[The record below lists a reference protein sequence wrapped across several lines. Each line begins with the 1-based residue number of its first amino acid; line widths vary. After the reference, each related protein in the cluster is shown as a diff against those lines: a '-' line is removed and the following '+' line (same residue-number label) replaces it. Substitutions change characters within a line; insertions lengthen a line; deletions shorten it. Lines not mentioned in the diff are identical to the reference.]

1 MKIKKSFLPQ
11 AKKNEQMALQ
21 ITSMA
26 DIFVI
31 ILVFLLKSYSVEGLP
46 YQPSVALNPP
56 AAKGRVEKSDALKV
70 EIAKSA
76 VNLGGKNVATIDGF
90 KFGKNDIDSDG
101 ASATLRRALAVS
113 HRTAATGPKGA
124 KLIVVA
130 DEGAPYETIKA
141 VLAPAAREGYLEIQ
155 LAVSHAE

>member
-1 MKIKKSFLPQ
+1 MLKKSFLPH
-11 AKKNEQMALQ
+11 AAKNEQMALQ

-46 YQPSVALNPP
+46 YEPSIPLTPP
-56 AAKGRVEKSDALKV
+56 VAKGRVEKTEALKV

-76 VNLGGKNVATIDGF
+76 VALGGKNVAAIDGF
-90 KFGKNDIDSDG
+90 KFGKSDLDAEG
-101 ASATLRRALAVS
+101 ASATLRRALARARPS
-113 HRTAATGPKGA
+113 ALAGPKGT

-141 VLAPAAREGYLEIQ
+141 VLASAASEGYLDIQ
-155 LAVSHAE
+155 LAVAHAE

>member
-11 AKKNEQMALQ
+11 VKKNEQMALQ

-56 AAKGRVEKSDALKV
+56 SAKGRVEKSDALKV

-76 VNLGGKNVATIDGF
+76 VNLGGKNVSTINQF

-101 ASATLRRALAVS
+101 ASASLRRALAAS
-113 HRTAATGPKGA
+113 HGTAATGPKGL

-141 VLAPAAREGYLEIQ
+141 VLASAASEGYSDIQ
-155 LAVSHAE
+155 LAVAHE

>member
-1 MKIKKSFLPQ
+1 MLKKSFLPH
-11 AKKNEQMALQ
+11 APKSEQMALQ

-46 YQPSVALNPP
+46 YQPTVPLTPP
-56 AAKGRVEKSDALKV
+56 VAKGRVEKADALKV
-70 EIAKSA
+70 EIAKDA
-76 VNLGGKNVATIDGF
+76 VALGGKNVSAMSTFKFAKQDIDGE
-90 KFGKNDIDSDG
+90 G
-101 ASATLRRALAVS
+101 ASSSLRLALSAS
-113 HRTAATGPKGA
+113 RGSALSGPKGP

-141 VLAPAAREGYLEIQ
+141 VLASAASEGYLDIQ
-155 LAVSHAE
+155 LAVAHAE

>member
-1 MKIKKSFLPQ
+1 MLKKSFLPSGP
-11 AKKNEQMALQ
+11 KNEQMALQ

-46 YQPSVALNPP
+46 YEPSVALNPP
-56 AAKGRVEKSDALKV
+56 SAKGRVEKTEALKV

-76 VNLGGKNVATIDGF
+76 VNLGGKSVSTIDGF
-90 KFGKNDIDSDG
+90 KFGKRDIDSEG
-101 ASATLRRALAVS
+101 ASTSLRSALAKAKS
-113 HRTAATGPKGA
+113 TAATGPKGS

-141 VLAPAAREGYLEIQ
+141 VLASAASEGYLDIQ
-155 LAVSHAE
+155 LAVSHVQ

>member
-1 MKIKKSFLPQ
+1 MLKKSFLPH
-11 AKKNEQMALQ
+11 ASKNEQMALQ

-46 YQPSVALNPP
+46 YEPTLAMNPP
-56 AAKGRVEKSDALKV
+56 TAKGRVEKTEALKV

-76 VNLGGKNVATIDGF
+76 VNLGGKSVASMSEF
-90 KFGKNDIDSDG
+90 KFGKLDSDG
-101 ASATLRRALAVS
+101 GSALLRRALAQAKPS
-113 HRTAATGPKGA
+113 AASGPKGS

-130 DEGAPYETIKA
+130 DQGAPYETIKA
-141 VLAPAAREGYLEIQ
+141 VLASAASEGYLDIQ
-155 LAVSHAE
+155 LAVAHD

>member
-1 MKIKKSFLPQ
+1 MLKKSFLPHSP
-11 AKKNEQMALQ
+11 KNEQMALQ

-46 YQPSVALNPP
+46 YQPTVPLTPP
-56 AAKGRVEKSDALKV
+56 VAKGRIEKADALKV

-76 VNLGGKNVATIDGF
+76 VALGGKNVVAMNAF
-90 KFGKNDIDSDG
+90 KFGKQDIDGEG
-101 ASATLRRALAVS
+101 ASSSLRRALSANRGNALS
-113 HRTAATGPKGA
+113 GPKGP

-141 VLAPAAREGYLEIQ
+141 VLASAASEGYLDIE
-155 LAVSHAE
+155 LAVANVK